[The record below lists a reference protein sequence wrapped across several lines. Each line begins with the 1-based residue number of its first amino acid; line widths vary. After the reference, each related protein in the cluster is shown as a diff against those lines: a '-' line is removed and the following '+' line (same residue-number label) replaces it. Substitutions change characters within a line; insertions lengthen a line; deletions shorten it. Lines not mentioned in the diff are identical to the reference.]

1 MFTRLSISAGRPQSS
16 PHSNDDPSRR
26 PSSDFQIGDP
36 PPSRHVP
43 PTVAWLGHA
52 TVLLEID
59 GVRVLTDPV
68 LRGRIGPLVRIAG
81 PPDLSAVGRVDCVLL
96 SHLHA
101 DHTDPSTLRRLARRG
116 PILAPW
122 PAARWLHR
130 VGVSEVQEVR
140 PGDVV
145 PIGALHVTATPASHD
160 PRRWRFGPTAEPVG
174 YVVRGSVSAY
184 FAGDTD
190 LFTEMDDLHESL
202 DLALL
207 PVWGWGPDVGPG
219 HLDPER
225 AARATAIISPSVA
238 IPIHWGTFALPRPL
252 RRSADPE
259 WPARRFAAL
268 ARRYAPSV
276 EVRVL
281 TPGERTVL

>member
-1 MFTRLSISAGRPQSS
+1 MMILVGVRAQISW
-16 PHSNDDPSRR
+16 
-26 PSSDFQIGDP
+26 IGDTP
-36 PPSRHVP
+36 PPRNVP
-43 PTVAWLGHA
+43 PATVRWLGHA

-59 GVRVLTDPV
+59 GVRILTDPV

-81 PPDLSAVGRVDCVLL
+81 PVDPSDVGQIDCVLL

-101 DHTDPSTLRRLARRG
+101 DHTDPPTLRRLARHG
-116 PILAPW
+116 PILAPR

-130 VGVSEVQEVR
+130 VGVSEVHEVR
-140 PGDVV
+140 PGDEVS
-145 PIGALHVTATPASHD
+145 IGGLRVIATPASHD
-160 PRRWRFGPTAEPVG
+160 PRRWRFGPAAEPVG

-190 LFTEMDDLHESL
+190 LFGEMADLHESL

-225 AARATAIISPSVA
+225 AARAVAIISPAVT

-252 RRSADPE
+252 RRSEDPE
-259 WPARRFAAL
+259 WPARQFATL
-268 ARRYAPSV
+268 AHRYAPSV

-281 TPGERTVL
+281 TPGEQTVL

>member
-1 MFTRLSISAGRPQSS
+1 MTRASV
-16 PHSNDDPSRR
+16 HSQMS
-26 PSSDFQIGDP
+26 QIGDTP
-36 PPSRHVP
+36 LPRNLPSSV
-43 PTVAWLGHA
+43 TWLGHA

-68 LRGRIGPLVRIAG
+68 LGERIGPLVRIAG
-81 PPDLSAVGRVDCVLL
+81 AADVGAVGRVDCVLL

-101 DHTDPSTLRRLARRG
+101 DHTDPATLRRLARHG
-116 PILAPW
+116 PVLAPA

-130 VGVSEVQEVR
+130 VGVSDVREMR
-140 PGDVV
+140 PGDELS
-145 PIGALHVTATPASHD
+145 IGALRVIATPASHD
-160 PRRWRFGPTAEPVG
+160 RRRWRFGPAADPVG

-190 LFTEMDDLHESL
+190 LFAEMANLHGSL
-202 DLALL
+202 NLALL

-225 AARATAIISPSVA
+225 AARAAAIISPAVA

-259 WPARRFAAL
+259 WPARQFAAL
-268 ARRYAPSV
+268 ADRYAPSV

-281 TPGERTVL
+281 TPGEQTEL

>member
-1 MFTRLSISAGRPQSS
+1 MMTSARVQAQIS
-16 PHSNDDPSRR
+16 
-26 PSSDFQIGDP
+26 QIGDTP
-36 PPSRHVP
+36 LPRNVP
-43 PTVAWLGHA
+43 RAGIRWLGHA

-81 PPDLSAVGRVDCVLL
+81 PVDPRTVPRVDCVLL

-101 DHTDPSTLRRLARRG
+101 DHADLATLRRLPRHG
-116 PILAPW
+116 PIVAPW
-122 PAARWLHR
+122 PAARWLDR
-130 VGVSEVQEVR
+130 AGVSDVQEIR
-140 PGDVV
+140 PGDEMSVGGLRV
-145 PIGALHVTATPASHD
+145 IVTPANHD
-160 PRRWRFGPTAEPVG
+160 PRRWRFGPAAEPVG
-174 YVVRGSVSAY
+174 YIVRGSASVY

-190 LFTEMDDLHESL
+190 LFEAMADLRESL
-202 DLALL
+202 NLALL

-225 AARATAIISPSVA
+225 AARAAGIISPAVA

-259 WPARRFAAL
+259 WPARQFAEL
-268 ARRYAPSV
+268 TRRYAPSV

-281 TPGERTVL
+281 TPGDRTVL